1 MLLYTYPWY
10 VFQLQARVSVRW
22 NNNEIDDIYGAEVT
36 LYTCEVNGNSCS
48 RCLSPEAS
56 PARFQCL
63 WCGQECAFRDKAVCT
78 QDALDQSQTDQ
89 CGSPVITSFWPT
101 SGPMEGNTRVE
112 VSGTDLGASFSD
124 VVSVMIGDSN
134 CSLAGMESY
143 YQPGLSVSCLTAPGA
158 RDGTGRVTVTVAG
171 QGASRQATSSQA
183 YTYTDPTIQS
193 FTPRMG
199 PMAGGTEVTI
209 TGSHVGSGRLHSAH
223 FGDVECNIRFV
234 NETTVLC
241 ETGRSGAVRNETLR
255 FTIDDSAVRLSEEKF
270 SFLANPQILNLN
282 DPSFDRRSI
291 TSGGINMVVIGE
303 GFDLIQDPMTV
314 ITYGGARSQEVCSGN
329 SSVLVC
335 PSPSLPGPVS
345 QRRRRDIDSPVQA
358 KLDFDFDGFVI
369 DGGLLTYYRDPVYFN
384 FSETDMILNVNPVV
398 PLTLQGIALNLAS
411 EKHDIQVL
419 IGSDGSC
426 PVILLNA
433 THLRCNLPVV
443 KPGPGDYTGALSPG
457 PRRSLPSVVV
467 LNGNLEFQ
475 LGSLHYDDDSFP
487 AYIIALVV
495 ILIVI
500 LVAMVIAMALMYR
513 RSQSN
518 VSKIARQLNAMELKI
533 RHKADAVFQAL
544 HVDMSEI
551 RAQVLQHKMPFV
563 STRDYL
569 LNMMFAGLEHLPPT
583 ADPEYVSES
592 MERAMLE
599 FSHLLG
605 QKDFLVRFI
614 DRLEER
620 NLHNKRARVNF
631 ASLITVILVTE
642 GKMAY
647 LTEVLMSYIKRDVE
661 RAAEK
666 GHMVSL
672 FKRTETIV
680 EKLLSNW
687 IALCM
692 YDFLKHHAAQPLY
705 ILYQAIQMQSE
716 KGPVDAITG
725 QAHFSLNFDF
735 IMEQDIQFQEVA
747 LAIVGEDN
755 RVTSY
760 VTVLDV
766 DCITQAKQK
775 ILDAEYRRQH
785 FVNQCRAHDLDL
797 DLDFSPADTRNRDYS
812 QADLAS
818 ASQSLWHLVKDDVTT
833 APAYDE
839 RGSTFQLQQQLDK
852 NMCAPQLL
860 IMKSTI
866 SRFLDDF
873 LDAVFRK
880 PSDTPVTIKYLF
892 DFFDSL
898 AGEHC
903 GDDEKVVAS
912 RWKSNSLS
920 QRFWVT
926 ALSHPSYI
934 FTMRQCRPADQCITV
949 ITNMLDDAC
958 KNVIPEKNQD
968 PSLSRLVYLKDLPG
982 YIKLIEAFYDDIA
995 TQPGVSLGQS
1005 LHEEFGK
1012 IQQEFSGLCSRSA
1025 TLKELYDFAKP
1036 DMQDLL
1042 EPVTSLLVEERLY
1055 EL

>member
-1 MLLYTYPWY
+1 ML
-10 VFQLQARVSVRW
+10 
-22 NNNEIDDIYGAEVT
+22 
-36 LYTCEVNGNSCS
+36 
-48 RCLSPEAS
+48 
-56 PARFQCL
+56 
-63 WCGQECAFRDKAVCT
+63 K
-78 QDALDQSQTDQ
+78 
-89 CGSPVITSFWPT
+89 
-101 SGPMEGNTRVE
+101 
-112 VSGTDLGASFSD
+112 
-124 VVSVMIGDSN
+124 
-134 CSLAGMESY
+134 
-143 YQPGLSVSCLTAPGA
+143 
-158 RDGTGRVTVTVAG
+158 
-171 QGASRQATSSQA
+171 
-183 YTYTDPTIQS
+183 
-193 FTPRMG
+193 
-199 PMAGGTEVTI
+199 
-209 TGSHVGSGRLHSAH
+209 
-223 FGDVECNIRFV
+223 
-234 NETTVLC
+234 
-241 ETGRSGAVRNETLR
+241 
-255 FTIDDSAVRLSEEKF
+255 
-270 SFLANPQILNLN
+270 
-282 DPSFDRRSI
+282 
-291 TSGGINMVVIGE
+291 
-303 GFDLIQDPMTV
+303 
-314 ITYGGARSQEVCSGN
+314 
-329 SSVLVC
+329 
-335 PSPSLPGPVS
+335 
-345 QRRRRDIDSPVQA
+345 
-358 KLDFDFDGFVI
+358 
-369 DGGLLTYYRDPVYFN
+369 
-384 FSETDMILNVNPVV
+384 
-398 PLTLQGIALNLAS
+398 
-411 EKHDIQVL
+411 
-419 IGSDGSC
+419 
-426 PVILLNA
+426 
-433 THLRCNLPVV
+433 
-443 KPGPGDYTGALSPG
+443 
-457 PRRSLPSVVV
+457 
-467 LNGNLEFQ
+467 
-475 LGSLHYDDDSFP
+475 
-487 AYIIALVV
+487 
-495 ILIVI
+495 
-500 LVAMVIAMALMYR
+500 
-513 RSQSN
+513 
-518 VSKIARQLNAMELKI
+518 
-533 RHKADAVFQAL
+533 
-544 HVDMSEI
+544 
-551 RAQVLQHKMPFV
+551 
-563 STRDYL
+563 
-569 LNMMFAGLEHLPPT
+569 
-583 ADPEYVSES
+583 
-592 MERAMLE
+592 

-620 NLHNKRARVNF
+620 NHHNKRARVNF

-647 LTEVLMSYIKRDVE
+647 LTEVLMSYLKRDVE

-692 YDFLKHHAAQPLY
+692 YDFLKRHAAQPLY

-725 QAHFSLNFDF
+725 HAHFSLNFDF

-797 DLDFSPADTRNRDYS
+797 VWYLENGKSMVLRDVHPRPTRVNRDANSRGWIIRAGGWTRPLNAYTRGYPRGYASVASSRSRKSVTFPAVGTVDGDDPADSACIQLNTIKSYGLHDDCRVGLVWQVRDAETGEGETQYQPYIPGSETYHVYLDFSPADTRNRDYS

-818 ASQSLWHLVKDDVTT
+818 ASQTLWHLVKDDVTT

-873 LDAVFRK
+873 LDAVFRQ
-880 PSDTPVTIKYLF
+880 PSDIPVTIKYLF

-903 GDDEKVVAS
+903 EDDEKVVAS
-912 RWKSNSLS
+912 RWKSNSLP

-934 FTMRQCRPADQCITV
+934 FTMRQCRPADQCVTV

-958 KNVIPEKNQD
+958 KKVIPEKNQD
-968 PSLSRLVYLKDLPG
+968 PSLNRLVYLKDLPG

-995 TQPGVSLGQS
+995 TQPGISQGQS

-1036 DMQDLL
+1036 NMQDL
-1042 EPVTSLLVEERLY
+1042 
-1055 EL
+1055 